1 MPNILWKFKSRV
13 ETFLFKSKIFDNLIQ
28 SALKKISKEDV
39 FFVEIGAND
48 GISNDHLYNN
58 VIKYNWN
65 GVYIEPQK
73 EVFKKL
79 VENLNGRINVY
90 FENIAIINGESKD
103 ITIFVP
109 KDTTIKDYSG
119 IASLSRLGG
128 VLNRFS
134 DDELIEQKVE
144 GKPFDFL
151 IDKYNL
157 HKKKYLLLVIDVEGL
172 EKEIIYS
179 IDFKKISPKC
189 ILFEHAHL
197 SYDCHREI
205 NGYLANKGYK
215 IYIAKYDTMAFL
227 S

>member
-1 MPNILWKFKSRV
+1 MLYYI
-13 ETFLFKSKIFDNLIQ
+13 E
-28 SALKKISKEDV
+28 KEDD

-58 VIKYNWN
+58 VIKNNWS